1 MSKIKVLGKGER
13 KIERFRAK
21 VRKAKKLMTLALD
34 FWTAPGIDMP
44 DMDTFDAMVRFI
56 GKGYTDKWESDVFI
70 GEPYKPVGMAPD
82 EFLLRRAIEE
92 SKVTYR
98 EILRCVFRGTDST
111 VVGNNSDCLIR
122 LRDAIN
128 KVGATL

>member
-1 MSKIKVLGKGER
+1 MATLEEYKIKQLQ
-13 KIERFRAK
+13 AK
-21 VRKAKKLMTLALD
+21 VKKAKKLMTLALD

-70 GEPYKPVGMAPD
+70 GEQYKPVGMAPD
-82 EFLLRRAIEE
+82 EFLLRLAIDE

-98 EILRCVFRGTDST
+98 EILRCVFSGDDPNIPYR
-111 VVGNNSDCLIR
+111 IR
-122 LRDAIN
+122 EAIE